1 MKFPVNKRDT
11 PGSKALAM
19 DKALGSM
26 QEELPHIFKAVQAL
40 ISFNKACSNLKMS
53 SEDMRQCAFLKEGL
67 KLIIE
72 KMNNHY
78 KVNPDVIKMFDALIE
93 KESGG

>member
-1 MKFPVNKRDT
+1 MKFPASPKDKT
-11 PGSKALAM
+11 GTAAIAM

-26 QEELPHIFKAVQAL
+26 QEELPYIFKAVQAL

-53 SEDMRQCAFLKEGL
+53 AEDMRQCAFLKEGL

-72 KMNNHY
+72 KMNKHY
-78 KVNPDVIKMFDALIE
+78 KVDPDVIKMFDALIE

>member
-1 MKFPVNKRDT
+1 
-11 PGSKALAM
+11 
-19 DKALGSM
+19 
-26 QEELPHIFKAVQAL
+26 
-40 ISFNKACSNLKMS
+40 
-53 SEDMRQCAFLKEGL
+53 L